1 MGSLKLETEEFNEWL
16 SLLSMPKGG
25 TRQWTLKNSCTWG
38 CDCHPHTQING
49 WLIIAAAA
57 GFRELDS
64 CCQEMDS
71 NRTEETE
78 SCGNDCVCMYG
89 HDVLSSHSS
98 KCSKDKI

>member
-1 MGSLKLETEEFNEWL
+1 MAVFVVYAQ
-16 SLLSMPKGG
+16 G

-71 NRTEETE
+71 NRT
-78 SCGNDCVCMYG
+78 GNG
-89 HDVLSSHSS
+89 ILW
-98 KCSKDKI
+98 